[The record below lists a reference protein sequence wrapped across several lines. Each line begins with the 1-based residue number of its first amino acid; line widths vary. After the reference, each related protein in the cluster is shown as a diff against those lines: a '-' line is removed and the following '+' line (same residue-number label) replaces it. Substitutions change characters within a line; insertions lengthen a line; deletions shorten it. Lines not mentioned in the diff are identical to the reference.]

1 MLSKK
6 MKWSLYTLFLA
17 LPVLA
22 EGVRA
27 QEKSTDAAQNIAYTK
42 VITERAG
49 KIVATIGISDSSKA
63 LKVRDLIAEQYRSLN
78 TIHDGKKNAIK
89 MLKEDKSKTK
99 ASLDSAILQLENT
112 AALSLQTLHKS
123 YLKKLSK
130 EVSKKQVEDIK
141 NGMTYGVLPITYRGY
156 GEMLPQL
163 TKKQKKQILSYLTE
177 ARELAMDAESSE
189 KKHAWFGKYKG
200 RINNYLSAQGI
211 DMKKASTEWEQ
222 RIRTA
227 QAKQ

>member
-6 MKWSLYTLFLA
+6 MKWSLYTLFLT
-17 LPVLA
+17 LPGLSA
-22 EGVRA
+22 GVRA
-27 QEKSTDAAQNIAYTK
+27 QEKSTDSAQNIAYTK

-78 TIHDGKKNAIK
+78 TIHDGKKNAVK
-89 MLKEDKSKTK
+89 MLKEDKSKPK

-163 TKKQKKQILSYLTE
+163 TKKQKKQILNYLTE

-211 DMKKASTEWEQ
+211 DMKKASTEWEH
-222 RIRTA
+222 RIRNA
-227 QAKQ
+227 QAGQ